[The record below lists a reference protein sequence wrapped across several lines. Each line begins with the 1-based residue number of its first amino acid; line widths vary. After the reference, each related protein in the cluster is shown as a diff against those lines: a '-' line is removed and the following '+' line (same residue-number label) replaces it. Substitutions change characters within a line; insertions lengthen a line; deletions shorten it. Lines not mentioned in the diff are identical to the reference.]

1 MGQGKD
7 TMKRSR
13 RAATE
18 AEKAFKAAEKE
29 RKKQH
34 ASQSAQRKFLA
45 RMVPPHGA
53 LKNLTK

>member
-18 AEKAFKAAEKE
+18 AEKAFKAAEK
-29 RKKQH
+29 
-34 ASQSAQRKFLA
+34 
-45 RMVPPHGA
+45 
-53 LKNLTK
+53 LKTYNIVLLF